1 MTYQAEYT
9 GLKELEPLEQTI
21 VKGITEQYLP
31 KLERDAHNDV
41 NLLVHVKGYNKGGH
55 RSKYSVHLK
64 LIYATKVA
72 NVDNVYDWDLP
83 KAVHEAF
90 VALLNVLKKQFALDG
105 NQYKF
110 RKSENK
116 NAESVKRRERYVQG
130 NKRKMNAR
138 RRTKR

>member
-1 MTYQAEYT
+1 MAYQAEYT
-9 GLKELEPLEQTI
+9 GLRELEPLEQTI

-31 KLERDAHNDV
+31 RLERDAHNDID
-41 NLLVHVKGYNKGGH
+41 LLVHVKGYNKGGH

-64 LIYATKVA
+64 LIYATNVV

-83 KAVHEAF
+83 KGVHKAF
-90 VALLNVLKKQFALDG
+90 IALLNMLKKKFALDA
-105 NQYKF
+105 NLYKI

-116 NAESVKRRERYVQG
+116 DKEGVKRRERYVQG